1 MINWNLVVQTLVHS
15 QVSAVVAA
23 VVGACV
29 GSFLSLAAW
38 RLPRGESLTRP
49 ASHCPACG
57 RTLAWRENLPL
68 LGWLWLQ
75 GRCRTC
81 GASIPLRDWLVEG
94 LTAGLW
100 MAVVLLNPPGAG
112 GVAGVVRLLAGL
124 LFISGLLLLL
134 LLDLDGFWLPEPLC
148 RWGLISG
155 LATTALLAAA
165 AGMNPFTPLMHHSL
179 AAALGVLGFD
189 LVGLLGTWWLK
200 TPALGGGDGK
210 LAAMLGAWLGGRG
223 LLLVVALAVLGG
235 GLFGLLGRLAG
246 RLKSRQPFPFG
257 PFLATA
263 GGLVWLTPEPFHRQL
278 LVILLPWLHTVGLAL
293 GG

>member
-1 MINWNLVVQTLVHS
+1 MGP
-15 QVSAVVAA
+15 VAA
-23 VVGACV
+23 ALLGACV

-38 RLPRGESLTRP
+38 RLPRGESLMWP

-57 RTLAWRENLPL
+57 RTLAWHETLPL
-68 LGWLWLQ
+68 VSWLWLR

-100 MAVVLLNPPGAG
+100 VAVVLLTPPGAG
-112 GVAGVVRLLAGL
+112 GVEGVLRLLAGL
-124 LFISGLLLLL
+124 LFVSGLLLLL
-134 LLDLDGFWLPEPLC
+134 LLDVDGFWLPEPLC

-155 LATTALLAAA
+155 LATTALLAVV
-165 AGMNPFTPLMHHSL
+165 GGISPFTPLLHHSL
-179 AAALGVLGFD
+179 AAALGLLGFD
-189 LVGLLGTWWLK
+189 LVGLLGTWWLG

-210 LAAMLGAWLGGRG
+210 LAALLGAWLGGWG
-223 LLLVVALAVLGG
+223 LLLVLALAVLGG
-235 GLFGLLGRLAG
+235 GLFGLLGRLG
-246 RLKSRQPFPFG
+246 GHLKPRQPFPFG

-263 GGLVWLTPEPFHRQL
+263 GALVWLTPELLHRQL
-278 LVILLPWLHTVGLAL
+278 LAILLPWLNAVGLAL

>member
-1 MINWNLVVQTLVHS
+1 MGS
-15 QVSAVVAA
+15 VVAA
-23 VVGACV
+23 VLGACV

-57 RTLAWRENLPL
+57 RTLAWRDNIPL
-68 LGWLWLQ
+68 LGWLWLR

-81 GASIPLRDWLVEG
+81 GAPIPLRDWLTEG
-94 LTAGLW
+94 LTAALW
-100 MAVVLLNPPGAG
+100 VAVVLRTPLAAG
-112 GVAGVVRLLAGL
+112 GVAGGLRLLAGL

-155 LATTALLAAA
+155 LAATVVLAV
-165 AGMNPFTPLMHHSL
+165 AGGTNPFAPLVDHGL
-179 AAALGVLGFD
+179 AAALALLGFD
-189 LVGLLGTWWLK
+189 LVGGLGTWWLK
-200 TPALGGGDGK
+200 VPALGGGDGK
-210 LAAMLGAWLGGRG
+210 LAALLGAWLGGRG
-223 LLLVVALAVLGG
+223 LLLALALAVLSG

-246 RLKSRQPFPFG
+246 RLKPRQPFPFG
-257 PFLATA
+257 PFLAIA
-263 GGLVWLTPEPFHRQL
+263 GGLVWLTPELLHRQWL
-278 LVILLPWLHTVGLAL
+278 AVLLPWLNTVGLAS

>member
-1 MINWNLVVQTLVHS
+1 MGS
-15 QVSAVVAA
+15 VVAA
-23 VVGACV
+23 VLGACV

-57 RTLAWRENLPL
+57 RTLAWRDNLPL
-68 LGWLWLQ
+68 LGWLWLR

-81 GASIPLRDWLVEG
+81 GAPIPLRDWLTEG
-94 LTAGLW
+94 LTAALW
-100 MAVVLLNPPGAG
+100 VAVVLRTPLAAG
-112 GVAGVVRLLAGL
+112 GVAGGLRLLAGL

-155 LATTALLAAA
+155 LAATVVLAV
-165 AGMNPFTPLMHHSL
+165 AGGTNPFAPLVDHGL
-179 AAALGVLGFD
+179 AAALALLGFD
-189 LVGLLGTWWLK
+189 LVGGLGTWWLK
-200 TPALGGGDGK
+200 VPALGGGDGK
-210 LAAMLGAWLGGRG
+210 LAALLGAWLGGRG
-223 LLLVVALAVLGG
+223 LLLDLALAVLSG

-246 RLKSRQPFPFG
+246 RLKPRQPFPFG
-257 PFLATA
+257 PFLAIA
-263 GGLVWLTPEPFHRQL
+263 GGLVWLTPELLHRQWL
-278 LVILLPWLHTVGLAL
+278 AILLPWLNTVGLAF

>member
-1 MINWNLVVQTLVHS
+1 MGS
-15 QVSAVVAA
+15 VVAA
-23 VVGACV
+23 VLGACV

-57 RTLAWRENLPL
+57 RTLAWRDNLPL
-68 LGWLWLQ
+68 LGWLWLR

-81 GASIPLRDWLVEG
+81 GAPIPLRDWLTEG
-94 LTAGLW
+94 LTAALW
-100 MAVVLLNPPGAG
+100 VAVVLRTPLAAG
-112 GVAGVVRLLAGL
+112 GVAGGLRLLAGL

-155 LATTALLAAA
+155 LAATVVLAV
-165 AGMNPFTPLMHHSL
+165 AGGTNPFAPLVDHGL
-179 AAALGVLGFD
+179 AAALALLGFD
-189 LVGLLGTWWLK
+189 LVGGLGTWWLK
-200 TPALGGGDGK
+200 VPALGGGDGK
-210 LAAMLGAWLGGRG
+210 LAALLGAWLGGRG
-223 LLLVVALAVLGG
+223 LLLALALAVLSG

-246 RLKSRQPFPFG
+246 RLKPRQPFPFG
-257 PFLATA
+257 PFLAIA
-263 GGLVWLTPEPFHRQL
+263 GGLVWLTPELLHRQWL
-278 LVILLPWLHTVGLAL
+278 AVLLPWLNTVGLAF

>member
-1 MINWNLVVQTLVHS
+1 MGS
-15 QVSAVVAA
+15 VVAA
-23 VVGACV
+23 VLGACV

-57 RTLAWRENLPL
+57 RTLAWRDNLPL
-68 LGWLWLQ
+68 LGWLWLR

-81 GASIPLRDWLVEG
+81 GAPIPLRDWLTEG
-94 LTAGLW
+94 LTAALW
-100 MAVVLLNPPGAG
+100 VAVVLRTPLAAG
-112 GVAGVVRLLAGL
+112 GVAGGLRLLAGL

-155 LATTALLAAA
+155 LAATVVLAV
-165 AGMNPFTPLMHHSL
+165 AGGTNPFAPLVDHGL
-179 AAALGVLGFD
+179 AAALALLGFD
-189 LVGLLGTWWLK
+189 LVGGLGTWWLK
-200 TPALGGGDGK
+200 VPALGGGDGK
-210 LAAMLGAWLGGRG
+210 LAALLGAWLGGRG
-223 LLLVVALAVLGG
+223 LLLALALAVLSG

-246 RLKSRQPFPFG
+246 RLKPRQPFPFG
-257 PFLATA
+257 PFLAIA
-263 GGLVWLTPEPFHRQL
+263 GGLVWLTPELLHRQWL
-278 LVILLPWLHTVGLAL
+278 AVLLPWLNTVGLAS

>member
-1 MINWNLVVQTLVHS
+1 MGS
-15 QVSAVVAA
+15 VVAA
-23 VVGACV
+23 VLGACV

-57 RTLAWRENLPL
+57 RTLAWRDNLPL
-68 LGWLWLQ
+68 LGWLWLR

-81 GASIPLRDWLVEG
+81 GAPIPLRDWLTEG
-94 LTAGLW
+94 LTAALW
-100 MAVVLLNPPGAG
+100 VAVVLRTPLAAG
-112 GVAGVVRLLAGL
+112 GVAGGLRLLAGL

-155 LATTALLAAA
+155 LAATVVLAV
-165 AGMNPFTPLMHHSL
+165 AGGTNPFAPLVDHGL
-179 AAALGVLGFD
+179 AAALALLGFD
-189 LVGLLGTWWLK
+189 LVGGLGTWWLK
-200 TPALGGGDGK
+200 VPALGGGDGK
-210 LAAMLGAWLGGRG
+210 LAALLGAWLGGRG
-223 LLLVVALAVLGG
+223 LLLALALAVLSG

-246 RLKSRQPFPFG
+246 GLKPRQPFPFG
-257 PFLATA
+257 PFLAIA
-263 GGLVWLTPEPFHRQL
+263 GGLVWLTPELLHRQWL
-278 LVILLPWLHTVGLAL
+278 AVLLPWLNTVGLAS

>member
-1 MINWNLVVQTLVHS
+1 MGS
-15 QVSAVVAA
+15 VVAA
-23 VVGACV
+23 VLGACV

-57 RTLAWRENLPL
+57 RTLAWRDNIPL
-68 LGWLWLQ
+68 LGWLWLR

-81 GASIPLRDWLVEG
+81 GAPIPLRDWLTEG
-94 LTAGLW
+94 LTAALW
-100 MAVVLLNPPGAG
+100 VAVVLRTPLAAG
-112 GVAGVVRLLAGL
+112 GVAGGLRLLAGL

-155 LATTALLAAA
+155 LAATVVLAV
-165 AGMNPFTPLMHHSL
+165 AGGTNPFAPLVDHGL
-179 AAALGVLGFD
+179 AAALALLGFD
-189 LVGLLGTWWLK
+189 LVGGLGTWWLK
-200 TPALGGGDGK
+200 VPALGGGDGK
-210 LAAMLGAWLGGRG
+210 LAALLGAWLGGRG
-223 LLLVVALAVLGG
+223 LLLALALAVLSG

-246 RLKSRQPFPFG
+246 GLKPRQPFPFG
-257 PFLATA
+257 PFLAIA
-263 GGLVWLTPEPFHRQL
+263 GGLVWLTPELLHRQWL
-278 LVILLPWLHTVGLAL
+278 AVLLPWLNTVGLAS

>member
-1 MINWNLVVQTLVHS
+1 MGPV
-15 QVSAVVAA
+15 VVAA
-23 VVGACV
+23 VLGACV

-38 RLPRGESLTRP
+38 RLPRGESLTWP

-68 LGWLWLQ
+68 LGWLWLR

-81 GASIPLRDWLVEG
+81 GAPIPLRDWLTEG
-94 LTAGLW
+94 LTAALW
-100 MAVVLLNPPGAG
+100 VAVVLRTPLAAS
-112 GVAGVVRLLAGL
+112 GVAGGLRLLAGL

-155 LATTALLAAA
+155 LAATVVLAV
-165 AGMNPFTPLMHHSL
+165 AGGTNPLAPLVDHGL
-179 AAALGVLGFD
+179 AAALALLGFD
-189 LVGLLGTWWLK
+189 LVGVLGTWWLK
-200 TPALGGGDGK
+200 APALGGGDGK
-210 LAAMLGAWLGGRG
+210 LAALLGAWLGGRG
-223 LLLVVALAVLGG
+223 LLLALALAVLSG
-235 GLFGLLGRLAG
+235 GLFGLLGRLSG
-246 RLKSRQPFPFG
+246 RLKPRQPFPFG

-263 GGLVWLTPEPFHRQL
+263 GGLVWLTPELLHRQWL
-278 LVILLPWLHTVGLAL
+278 AILLPWLNTVGLAF

>member
-1 MINWNLVVQTLVHS
+1 MGS
-15 QVSAVVAA
+15 VVAA
-23 VVGACV
+23 VLGACV

-57 RTLAWRENLPL
+57 RTLAWRDNLPL
-68 LGWLWLQ
+68 LGWLWLR

-81 GASIPLRDWLVEG
+81 GAPIPLRDWLTEG
-94 LTAGLW
+94 LTAALW
-100 MAVVLLNPPGAG
+100 VAVVLRTPLAAS
-112 GVAGVVRLLAGL
+112 GVAGGLRLLAGL

-155 LATTALLAAA
+155 LAATVVLAV
-165 AGMNPFTPLMHHSL
+165 AGGTNPFAPLVDHGL
-179 AAALGVLGFD
+179 AAALALLGFD
-189 LVGLLGTWWLK
+189 LVGGLGTWWLK
-200 TPALGGGDGK
+200 VPALGGGDGK
-210 LAAMLGAWLGGRG
+210 LAALLGAWLGGRG
-223 LLLVVALAVLGG
+223 LLLALALAVLSG

-246 RLKSRQPFPFG
+246 RLKPRQPFPFG
-257 PFLATA
+257 PFLAIA
-263 GGLVWLTPEPFHRQL
+263 GGLVWLTPELLHRQWL
-278 LVILLPWLHTVGLAL
+278 AILLPWLNTVGLAS

>member
-1 MINWNLVVQTLVHS
+1 MGSV
-15 QVSAVVAA
+15 VVA
-23 VVGACV
+23 VLGACV

-57 RTLAWRENLPL
+57 RTLAWRDNIPL
-68 LGWLWLQ
+68 LGWLWLR

-81 GASIPLRDWLVEG
+81 GAPIPLRDWLTEG
-94 LTAGLW
+94 LTAALW
-100 MAVVLLNPPGAG
+100 VAVVLRTPLAAG
-112 GVAGVVRLLAGL
+112 GVAGGLRLLAGL

-155 LATTALLAAA
+155 LAATVVLAV
-165 AGMNPFTPLMHHSL
+165 AGGTNPFAPLVDHGL
-179 AAALGVLGFD
+179 AAALALLGFD
-189 LVGLLGTWWLK
+189 LVGVLGTWWLK
-200 TPALGGGDGK
+200 VPALGGGDGK
-210 LAAMLGAWLGGRG
+210 LAALLGAWLGGRG
-223 LLLVVALAVLGG
+223 LLLALALAVLSG

-246 RLKSRQPFPFG
+246 RLKPRQPFPFG
-257 PFLATA
+257 PFLAIA
-263 GGLVWLTPEPFHRQL
+263 GGLVWLTPELLHRQWL
-278 LVILLPWLHTVGLAL
+278 AVLLPWLNTVGLAS

>member
-1 MINWNLVVQTLVHS
+1 MGPL
-15 QVSAVVAA
+15 VAA
-23 VVGACV
+23 LLGACV

-38 RLPRGESLTRP
+38 RLPRGESLTWP

-57 RTLAWRENLPL
+57 RTLAWWDNLPL
-68 LGWLWLQ
+68 LGWLWLR

-81 GASIPLRDWLVEG
+81 GAPIPLRDWLTEG
-94 LTAGLW
+94 LTAALW
-100 MAVVLLNPPGAG
+100 VAVVLRTPLAAS
-112 GVAGVVRLLAGL
+112 GVAGGLRLLAGL

-155 LATTALLAAA
+155 LAATVSLAV
-165 AGMNPFTPLMHHSL
+165 AGGTNPLAPLVDHGL
-179 AAALGVLGFD
+179 AAALALLGFD
-189 LVGLLGTWWLK
+189 LVGVLGTWWLK
-200 TPALGGGDGK
+200 APALGGGDGK
-210 LAAMLGAWLGGRG
+210 LAALLGAWLGGRG
-223 LLLVVALAVLGG
+223 LFLALALAVLSG

-246 RLKSRQPFPFG
+246 RLKPRQPFPFG

-263 GGLVWLTPEPFHRQL
+263 GGLVWLTPELLHRQWL
-278 LVILLPWLHTVGLAL
+278 AILLPWLNTVGLAF

>member
-1 MINWNLVVQTLVHS
+1 MGS
-15 QVSAVVAA
+15 VVAA
-23 VVGACV
+23 VLGACV

-57 RTLAWRENLPL
+57 RTLAWRDNIPL
-68 LGWLWLQ
+68 LGWLWLR

-81 GASIPLRDWLVEG
+81 GAPIPLRDWLTEG
-94 LTAGLW
+94 LTAALW
-100 MAVVLLNPPGAG
+100 VAVVLRTPLAAG
-112 GVAGVVRLLAGL
+112 GVAGGLRLLAGL

-155 LATTALLAAA
+155 LAATVVLAV
-165 AGMNPFTPLMHHSL
+165 AGGTNPFAPLVDHGL
-179 AAALGVLGFD
+179 AAALALLGFD
-189 LVGLLGTWWLK
+189 LVGGLGTWWLK
-200 TPALGGGDGK
+200 VPALGGGDGK
-210 LAAMLGAWLGGRG
+210 LAALLGAWLGGRG
-223 LLLVVALAVLGG
+223 LLLALALAVLSG

-246 RLKSRQPFPFG
+246 RLKPQQPFPFG
-257 PFLATA
+257 PFLAIA
-263 GGLVWLTPEPFHRQL
+263 GGLVWLTPELLHRQWL
-278 LVILLPWLHTVGLAL
+278 AVLLPWLNTVGLAS

>member
-1 MINWNLVVQTLVHS
+1 MGS
-15 QVSAVVAA
+15 VVAA
-23 VVGACV
+23 VLGACV

-57 RTLAWRENLPL
+57 RTLAWRDNLPL
-68 LGWLWLQ
+68 LGWLWLR

-81 GASIPLRDWLVEG
+81 GAPIPLRDWLTEG
-94 LTAGLW
+94 LTAALW
-100 MAVVLLNPPGAG
+100 VAVVLRTPLAAG
-112 GVAGVVRLLAGL
+112 GVAGGLRLLAGL

-155 LATTALLAAA
+155 LAATVVLAV
-165 AGMNPFTPLMHHSL
+165 AGGTNPFAPLVDHGL
-179 AAALGVLGFD
+179 AAALALLGFD
-189 LVGLLGTWWLK
+189 LVGGLGTWWLK
-200 TPALGGGDGK
+200 VPALGGGDGK
-210 LAAMLGAWLGGRG
+210 LAALLGAWLGGRG
-223 LLLVVALAVLGG
+223 LLLALALAVLSG

-246 RLKSRQPFPFG
+246 RLKPRQPFPFG
-257 PFLATA
+257 PFLAIA
-263 GGLVWLTPEPFHRQL
+263 GGLVWLTPELLHRQWL
-278 LVILLPWLHTVGLAL
+278 AILLPWLNTVGLAS